1 MLAGQLHEQWPT
13 AQDPVS
19 KKVEGAPHSRLS
31 PDLYTHTHSGMYMP
45 SLTQT
50 CISAHTQAYKYM
62 DPRTQIYTNAKK
74 YLTQTHTQTYNS
86 TQTHIIKKY
95 LHENLFPSSG

>member
-1 MLAGQLHEQWPT
+1 MLVGQLHEQWPT

-74 YLTQTHTQTYNS
+74 VSHTNTYTNIQLHTDTHN
-86 TQTHIIKKY
+86 KKV
-95 LHENLFPSSG
+95 SS